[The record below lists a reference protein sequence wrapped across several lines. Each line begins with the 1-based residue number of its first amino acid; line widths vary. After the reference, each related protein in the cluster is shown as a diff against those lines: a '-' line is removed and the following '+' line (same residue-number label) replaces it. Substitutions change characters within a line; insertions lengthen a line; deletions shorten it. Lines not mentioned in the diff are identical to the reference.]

1 MNLND
6 MPSLKELGLSDK
18 RCKVD
23 PGIKVAIKEELE
35 RGGVSMNYLAK
46 KYKVSMMTVRMIK
59 DPTHTKSILKKSLDS
74 RGGSSVYYKK
84 QKAKQYAAHKD
95 IMCRKLKA
103 MEEKENEKN

>member
-6 MPSLKELGLSDK
+6 MPSLKELGLPDK

-23 PGIKVAIKEELE
+23 PNIKVAIKEELE
-35 RGGVSMNYLAK
+35 RGGVSMNYLAN

-59 DPTHTKSILKKSLDS
+59 DPTHTKSVLKKSLDR

-84 QKAKQYAAHKD
+84 QKEKQYAAHKD
-95 IMCRKLKA
+95 IAVRKLKA
-103 MEEKENEKN
+103 MEERENEKN